1 MFSFRT
7 LSVAIGLSLL
17 TSTAFAAPT
26 LRGDI
31 MVVSPVVTVGDMFD
45 NAGNLA
51 ETAIFG
57 APAPGTT
64 GTVDLNSIRAAAA
77 RIGLENFASNGL
89 DAIRVSRAAA
99 VVDETLIKDMIV
111 ADLTDRGILS
121 SGMHANIMLSN
132 IIDPIQVSAQGEAAR
147 LDNLRYHP
155 SRSDF
160 TARFLLAGAAKP
172 LDISGSIAMTIDAPH
187 LAANLAAGTV
197 LMPDHIVMRPIPL
210 RDADGLGIVPMEQ
223 LVGKALRRQSRDGMV
238 LRAADITEPL
248 AVSKND
254 LVTIVYRN
262 GPMTL
267 TVKGQAVTS
276 AAKDAPLQVLNLMSK
291 RIISATAIAPG
302 TVQVT
307 AAPLALAGL

>member
-1 MFSFRT
+1 MLRFRSLT
-7 LSVAIGLSLL
+7 AAIGFSLL
-17 TSTAFAAPT
+17 TGTAFGAPI

-31 MVVSPVVTVGDMFD
+31 TVVSPIVTVGDMFED
-45 NAGNLA
+45 AGALA

-64 GTVDLNSIRAAAA
+64 GTVDLNAIRAAAA
-77 RIGLENFASNGL
+77 RIGITSFAANGL
-89 DAIRVSRAAA
+89 NAVRVSRAAA

-111 ADLTDRGILS
+111 ADLTARGILTA
-121 SGMHANIMLSN
+121 GMHANIMMSQL
-132 IIDPIQVSAQGEAAR
+132 IDPIQVSTQGEAAR
-147 LDNLRYHP
+147 LDTLRYHP

-160 TARFLLAGAAKP
+160 TARFLLAGASKP
-172 LDISGSIAMTIDAPH
+172 LDISGSIAITIDAPH
-187 LAANLAAGTV
+187 LAANLVAGTV

-210 RDADGLGIVPMEQ
+210 RDADSLGIVPLDQ

-238 LRAADITEPL
+238 LRAADLTEPL

-254 LVTIVYRN
+254 LVTIVYRQ

-276 AAKDAPLQVLNLMSK
+276 AAKGAPLQVINLMSK

>member
-1 MFSFRT
+1 MFRSHSIAAALT
-7 LSVAIGLSLL
+7 LSFLVG
-17 TSTAFAAPT
+17 TAFGAPI

-31 MVVSPVVTVGDMFD
+31 TVVSPVVTAGDMFD
-45 NAGNLA
+45 NAGALA

-64 GTVDLNSIRAAAA
+64 GTVDLDAIRAAAA
-77 RIGLENFASNGL
+77 RIGITDFGTNGL
-89 DAIRVSRAAA
+89 PSVRVSRAAA
-99 VVDETLIKDMIV
+99 VVDEQLIKDMIT
-111 ADLTDRGILS
+111 ADLTARGILTP
-121 SGMHANIMLSN
+121 GMHADILLSRE
-132 IIDPIQVSAQGEAAR
+132 IDPIQVSAQGEAAR

-160 TARFLLAGAAKP
+160 SARFLLSGAPKQ
-172 LDISGSIAMTIDAPH
+172 LDVQGSIVMTIDAPH

-210 RDADGLGIVPMEQ
+210 RDADGLGIVPLDQ

-254 LVTIVYRN
+254 LVTIVYRS